1 MVKKLGRAEML
12 AALSC
17 VFEPAGKG
25 LTSEEVNEQLLLF
38 CANCP
43 DPVSAMDLV
52 LEAPVGKTT
61 HETLEM
67 ALAMTPRSVTTWPE
81 SDLAPDHPLRVMTS
95 DMR

>member
-1 MVKKLGRAEML
+1 
-12 AALSC
+12 
-17 VFEPAGKG
+17 
-25 LTSEEVNEQLLLF
+25 
-38 CANCP
+38 
-43 DPVSAMDLV
+43 MDLV